1 MFRIFSKFN
10 GLFFRPRIKSAIEEY
25 QSQLLKTVKQS
36 ITFLDEKIKQSYF
49 DTENVKICNVRDIP
63 SKVGSIIWAKQIKNK
78 LEKYNDKL
86 REILMENWADHP
98 EGKECKNKIDS
109 LLKKLNTDNIIRDWD
124 RDTGA
129 VLKSN
134 ELNKKTLFKLI
145 NKKRF

>member
-1 MFRIFSKFN
+1 
-10 GLFFRPRIKSAIEEY
+10 
-25 QSQLLKTVKQS
+25 
-36 ITFLDEKIKQSYF
+36 
-49 DTENVKICNVRDIP
+49 
-63 SKVGSIIWAKQIKNK
+63 
-78 LEKYNDKL
+78 
-86 REILMENWADHP
+86 MENWADHP